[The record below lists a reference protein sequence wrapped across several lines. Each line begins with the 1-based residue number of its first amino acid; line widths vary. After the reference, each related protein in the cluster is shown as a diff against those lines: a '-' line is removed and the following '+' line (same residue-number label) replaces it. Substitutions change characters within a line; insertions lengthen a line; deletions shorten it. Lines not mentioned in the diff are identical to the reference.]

1 MRTARIAAAVG
12 LAAALGSGLIAA
24 SATTNG
30 APTGGHTGSLQA
42 AGFAQPKQ
50 NPYYPLR
57 PGTISHLRGGEDGQ
71 RLHERVTVT
80 HRKKTIEGVRATVVR
95 DVLRRADGSVAEKT
109 HDWYAPDNRGNV
121 WYLGE
126 ATATYDRHGNVLS
139 REGSWKAGAHG
150 AVAGIIMPARPKA
163 TDAYRQE
170 YYARHAED
178 QAWIVQRDAMVTV
191 PLGTFQHVVR
201 SFEWTR
207 LEPRVM
213 SLKFYARGLG
223 IVSEQDVAGGNE
235 VFQLVRVTHG

>member
-1 MRTARIAAAVG
+1 
-12 LAAALGSGLIAA
+12 
-24 SATTNG
+24 
-30 APTGGHTGSLQA
+30 
-42 AGFAQPKQ
+42 
-50 NPYYPLR
+50 
-57 PGTISHLRGGEDGQ
+57 
-71 RLHERVTVT
+71 VTVT

-178 QAWIVQRDAMVTV
+178 QAWIVQRDAVVTV